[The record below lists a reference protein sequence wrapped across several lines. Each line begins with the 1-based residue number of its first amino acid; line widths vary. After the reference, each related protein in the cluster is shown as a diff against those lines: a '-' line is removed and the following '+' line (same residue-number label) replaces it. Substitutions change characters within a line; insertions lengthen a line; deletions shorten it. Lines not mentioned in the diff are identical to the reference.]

1 MILVDR
7 TTNGRPDKLLESKD
21 SQLEEHRDANC
32 SNHDPERLNTLFSK
46 SAQQPDGSGCRI
58 ELSQFMLPNRFPV
71 LASRWTTVVVRWL
84 KTIGA
89 NRMIPTVPYLA
100 NNSGKKYT
108 QPHVFEFF
116 PSFHSGSS

>member
-7 TTNGRPDKLLESKD
+7 TTNGRLDKLLESKD

-58 ELSQFMLPNRFPV
+58 ELSQFMLRHRFPV
-71 LASRWTTVVVRWL
+71 LAWTSRRLAKDNWRQSHDSHSTVF
-84 KTIGA
+84 
-89 NRMIPTVPYLA
+89 
-100 NNSGKKYT
+100 GK
-108 QPHVFEFF
+108 Q
-116 PSFHSGSS
+116 